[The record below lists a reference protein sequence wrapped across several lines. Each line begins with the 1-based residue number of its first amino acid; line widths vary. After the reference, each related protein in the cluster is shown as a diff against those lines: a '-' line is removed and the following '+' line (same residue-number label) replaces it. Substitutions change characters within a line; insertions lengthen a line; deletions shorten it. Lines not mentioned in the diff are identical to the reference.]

1 MRKTDIHCHVLPGI
15 DDGSQS
21 WQESLEMLKLAAA
34 QGFEAAVATPHASE
48 RFSDRT
54 PREIREMCGLL
65 EERAK
70 AVFGQTFRIY
80 PGQEILYSE
89 EAAERLLRGELLT
102 INGSSYVLVEFVPNT
117 PYSSIL
123 QGVERLRMSG
133 FLPGVAHVE
142 RYGALRRDEGPEG
155 LLEAGAILQMN
166 YRSLAG
172 RWYEENCVW
181 CRKMLKEKKVQL
193 LGTDMHNA
201 GPRRPDTAHA
211 EQWMKR
217 HLDGSYIQEL
227 MYKNA
232 QRILKNERLAAA
244 QAC

>member
-70 AVFGQTFRIY
+70 ADFGQTFRIY

-89 EAAERLLRGELLT
+89 EAAGRGTGGAAGGGSHPSDELPEP
-102 INGSSYVLVEFVPNT
+102 GGPLV
-117 PYSSIL
+117 
-123 QGVERLRMSG
+123 
-133 FLPGVAHVE
+133 
-142 RYGALRRDEGPEG
+142 
-155 LLEAGAILQMN
+155 
-166 YRSLAG
+166 
-172 RWYEENCVW
+172 
-181 CRKMLKEKKVQL
+181 
-193 LGTDMHNA
+193 
-201 GPRRPDTAHA
+201 
-211 EQWMKR
+211 
-217 HLDGSYIQEL
+217 
-227 MYKNA
+227 
-232 QRILKNERLAAA
+232 
-244 QAC
+244 